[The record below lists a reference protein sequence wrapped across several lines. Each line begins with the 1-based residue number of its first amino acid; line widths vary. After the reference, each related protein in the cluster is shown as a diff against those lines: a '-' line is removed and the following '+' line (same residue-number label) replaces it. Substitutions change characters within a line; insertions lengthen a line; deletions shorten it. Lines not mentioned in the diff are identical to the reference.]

1 MSKPR
6 VLIADDH
13 TLVVEAFETLLAP
26 TCDLI
31 GHVADGR
38 AMVAAARTH
47 RPDVIVVDIG
57 MPLLNGLDAGR
68 QVKQFDASI
77 GLVFVTMNEDPE
89 LAAEAFRAGAS
100 AYLLKRSASSE
111 LLDAILT
118 ALCGGEP
125 ARVTSW
131 EASPQRAVEASAPQG
146 GLRILLAEDN
156 TINQRV
162 ALGLLKKLGYRADVV
177 SNGREAVEALAQQ
190 AYDLILMDCQMP
202 ELDGFA
208 ATVEIRQRE
217 GEQRHEQDAGPGKP
231 APGPSGT
238 TSPGARLPGGH
249 SRVPG
254 RR

>member
-26 TCDLI
+26 SCDLI

-47 RPDVIVVDIG
+47 RPDVIVVDVG

-111 LLDAILT
+111 LLDAIRGVMKRRSYLT
-118 ALCGGEP
+118 PLVAAGVMQSLLHGPTAGKP
-125 ARVTSW
+125 AH
-131 EASPQRAVEASAPQG
+131 
-146 GLRILLAEDN
+146 
-156 TINQRV
+156 
-162 ALGLLKKLGYRADVV
+162 
-177 SNGREAVEALAQQ
+177 
-190 AYDLILMDCQMP
+190 
-202 ELDGFA
+202 EL
-208 ATVEIRQRE
+208 TMRQRE
-217 GEQRHEQDAGPGKP
+217 VLQLLVEGRSMKEAASILGVAARTVAFHKYRMMERLQIKSSVELIRFAVERHLVL
-231 APGPSGT
+231 
-238 TSPGARLPGGH
+238 ARD
-249 SRVPG
+249 
-254 RR
+254 